1 MSRKKKSRKIPSNG
15 PVRLSKEK
23 LREMRALKEQRVK
36 KTKGAKPGS
45 RNAPDAQKGDKAA
58 KNNQSQDKRVGSKK
72 PVSLV
77 AVKADPKVEMKR
89 NLQPMV
95 ELKKV
100 SEPELT
106 PEQELE
112 ALEND
117 ERLLKLVER
126 HERGELLTGK
136 DAKYFN
142 SRIARHQALC
152 ELLGIEDEDDD
163 YEDDFEDDFD
173 VEGGSDFDKYLSDDL
188 ANEWYDDED
197 EDDR

>member
-1 MSRKKKSRKIPSNG
+1 M
-15 PVRLSKEK
+15 
-23 LREMRALKEQRVK
+23 
-36 KTKGAKPGS
+36 
-45 RNAPDAQKGDKAA
+45 
-58 KNNQSQDKRVGSKK
+58 
-72 PVSLV
+72 
-77 AVKADPKVEMKR
+77 
-89 NLQPMV
+89 
-95 ELKKV
+95 

>member
-36 KTKGAKPGS
+36 KTKGAKAGT
-45 RNAPDAQKGDKAA
+45 RNAPDALKDDKATT
-58 KNNQSQDKRVGSKK
+58 NSQPRDKRTGSKK

-77 AVKADPKVEMKR
+77 APKVEMKR
-89 NLQPMV
+89 NLKPMV

-100 SEPELT
+100 AEPELT

-112 ALEND
+112 ALESD

-152 ELLGIEDEDDD
+152 KLLGIEDEDD

-173 VEGGSDFDKYLSDDL
+173 AEGESDFDKYLSDDL
-188 ANEWYDDED
+188 ANEWFDEDDED
-197 EDDR
+197 ER

>member
-1 MSRKKKSRKIPSNG
+1 MSRTKKSRKSPSNG
-15 PVRLSKEK
+15 PVRLSQDK
-23 LREMRALKEQRVK
+23 LKEMRALKEQRVK

-45 RNAPDAQKGDKAA
+45 RNAPDLLDSE
-58 KNNQSQDKRVGSKK
+58 SQNSNHAPKDKRVGSKK
-72 PVSLV
+72 PVPLI
-77 AVKADPKVEMKR
+77 ATAPEPKVEMKR
-89 NLQPMV
+89 NLKPTI

-100 SEPELT
+100 IEPEFT

-126 HERGELLTGK
+126 HEKGEMLTGK

-152 ELLGIEDEDDD
+152 EILGIEDED
-163 YEDDFEDDFD
+163 EDEFEDDL
-173 VEGGSDFDKYLSDDL
+173 ESQGNSDFDQYLSDDL
-188 ANEWYDDED
+188 ANEWLD
-197 EDDR
+197 EDDK

>member
-1 MSRKKKSRKIPSNG
+1 MSRTKKSRKSPANG
-15 PVRLSKEK
+15 PVRLSQDK
-23 LREMRALKEQRVK
+23 LKEMRALKEQRVK

-45 RNAPDAQKGDKAA
+45 RNAPDLLDSE
-58 KNNQSQDKRVGSKK
+58 SQNSNHAPKDKRVGSKK
-72 PVSLV
+72 PVPLI
-77 AVKADPKVEMKR
+77 ATAPEPKVEMKR
-89 NLQPMV
+89 DLKPTI

-100 SEPELT
+100 IEPEFT

-126 HERGELLTGK
+126 HEKGEMLTGK

-152 ELLGIEDEDDD
+152 EILGIEDED
-163 YEDDFEDDFD
+163 EDEFEDDL
-173 VEGGSDFDKYLSDDL
+173 ESQGSSDFDQYLSDDL
-188 ANEWYDDED
+188 ANEWLD
-197 EDDR
+197 EDDK

>member
-1 MSRKKKSRKIPSNG
+1 MSRKKKSRKSPSNG

-45 RNAPDAQKGDKAA
+45 RNAPDVQKGENTKA
-58 KNNQSQDKRVGSKK
+58 NNQPKDKRVGSKK

-77 AVKADPKVEMKR
+77 APKAEPKVEMKR
-89 NLQPMV
+89 NLKPMV

-100 SEPELT
+100 NESELT

-142 SRIARHQALC
+142 SRIARHQEIC
-152 ELLGIEDEDDD
+152 ELLCIEDEDE
-163 YEDDFEDDFD
+163 YEDDFEDDSYD
-173 VEGGSDFDKYLSDDL
+173 EGESDFDKYLSDDL
-188 ANEWYDDED
+188 ANEWLDDED
-197 EDDR
+197 EDER

>member
-1 MSRKKKSRKIPSNG
+1 MSRTKKSRKSPANG
-15 PVRLSKEK
+15 PVRLSQDK
-23 LREMRALKEQRVK
+23 LKEMRALKEQRVK

-45 RNAPDAQKGDKAA
+45 RNAPDLLDSE
-58 KNNQSQDKRVGSKK
+58 SQNSNHAPKDKRVGSKK
-72 PVSLV
+72 PVPLI
-77 AVKADPKVEMKR
+77 ATAPEPKVEMKR
-89 NLQPMV
+89 NLKPTV

-100 SEPELT
+100 IEPEFT

-126 HERGELLTGK
+126 HEKGEMLTGK

-152 ELLGIEDEDDD
+152 EILGIEDED
-163 YEDDFEDDFD
+163 EDEFEDDL
-173 VEGGSDFDKYLSDDL
+173 ESQGNSDFDQYLSDDL
-188 ANEWYDDED
+188 ANEWLD
-197 EDDR
+197 EDDK

>member
-1 MSRKKKSRKIPSNG
+1 MSRTKKSRKSPANG
-15 PVRLSKEK
+15 PVRLSQDK
-23 LREMRALKEQRVK
+23 LKEMRALKEQRVK

-45 RNAPDAQKGDKAA
+45 RNAPDLLDSE
-58 KNNQSQDKRVGSKK
+58 SQNSNHAPKDKRVGSKK
-72 PVSLV
+72 PVPLI
-77 AVKADPKVEMKR
+77 ATAPEPKVEMKR
-89 NLQPMV
+89 NLKPTI

-100 SEPELT
+100 IEPEFT

-126 HERGELLTGK
+126 HEKGEMLTGK

-152 ELLGIEDEDDD
+152 EILGIEDED
-163 YEDDFEDDFD
+163 EDEFEDDL
-173 VEGGSDFDKYLSDDL
+173 ESQGSSDFDQYLSDDL
-188 ANEWYDDED
+188 ANEWLD
-197 EDDR
+197 EDDKQ

>member
-15 PVRLSKEK
+15 PVRLSQDK
-23 LREMRALKEQRVK
+23 LKEMRALKEQRVK

-45 RNAPDAQKGDKAA
+45 RNSNDALNSDSQKS
-58 KNNQSQDKRVGSKK
+58 NNATKDKRVGSKK
-72 PVSLV
+72 
-77 AVKADPKVEMKR
+77 AVPLIAVDIEPKVEMKR
-89 NLQPMV
+89 NLKPMV
-95 ELKKV
+95 ELIKYV
-100 SEPELT
+100 EPEFT

-126 HERGELLTGK
+126 HEQGEMLTGK

-152 ELLGIEDEDDD
+152 ELLGIEDEDPL
-163 YEDDFEDDFD
+163 EDDFEDD
-173 VEGGSDFDKYLSDDL
+173 VNSDFDKYLSNDL
-188 ANEWYDDED
+188 ANEWLDDDKEK
-197 EDDR
+197 

>member
-1 MSRKKKSRKIPSNG
+1 MSRTKKSRKSPANG
-15 PVRLSKEK
+15 PVRLSQDK
-23 LREMRALKEQRVK
+23 LKEMRALKEQRVK

-45 RNAPDAQKGDKAA
+45 RNAPDLLDSE
-58 KNNQSQDKRVGSKK
+58 SQNSNHAPKDKRVGSKK
-72 PVSLV
+72 PVPLI
-77 AVKADPKVEMKR
+77 ATAPEPKVEMKR
-89 NLQPMV
+89 NLKPTI

-100 SEPELT
+100 IEPEFT

-126 HERGELLTGK
+126 HEKGEMLTGK

-152 ELLGIEDEDDD
+152 EILGIEDED
-163 YEDDFEDDFD
+163 EDEFEDDI
-173 VEGGSDFDKYLSDDL
+173 ESKGSSDFDQYLSDDL
-188 ANEWYDDED
+188 ANEWLD
-197 EDDR
+197 EDDK

>member
-1 MSRKKKSRKIPSNG
+1 MSRTKKSRKSPANG
-15 PVRLSKEK
+15 PVRLSQDK
-23 LREMRALKEQRVK
+23 LKEMRALKEQRVK

-45 RNAPDAQKGDKAA
+45 RNAPDLLDSESQ
-58 KNNQSQDKRVGSKK
+58 NSNQAPKDKRVGSKK
-72 PVSLV
+72 PVPLI
-77 AVKADPKVEMKR
+77 ATAPEPKVEMKR
-89 NLQPMV
+89 NLKPTI

-100 SEPELT
+100 IEPEFT

-126 HERGELLTGK
+126 HEKGEMLTGK

-152 ELLGIEDEDDD
+152 EILGIEDED
-163 YEDDFEDDFD
+163 EDEFEDDL
-173 VEGGSDFDKYLSDDL
+173 ESQGNSDFDQYLSDDL
-188 ANEWYDDED
+188 ANEWLD
-197 EDDR
+197 EDDK

>member
-1 MSRKKKSRKIPSNG
+1 MSRTKKSRKSPANG
-15 PVRLSKEK
+15 PVRLSQDK
-23 LREMRALKEQRVK
+23 LKEMRALKEQRVK

-45 RNAPDAQKGDKAA
+45 RNAPDLLDSE
-58 KNNQSQDKRVGSKK
+58 SQNSNHAPKDKRVGSKR
-72 PVSLV
+72 PVPLI
-77 AVKADPKVEMKR
+77 ATAPEPKVEMKR
-89 NLQPMV
+89 NLKPTI

-100 SEPELT
+100 IEPEFT

-126 HERGELLTGK
+126 HEKGEMLTGK

-152 ELLGIEDEDDD
+152 EILGIEDED
-163 YEDDFEDDFD
+163 EDEFEDDL
-173 VEGGSDFDKYLSDDL
+173 ESQGNSDFDQYLSDDL
-188 ANEWYDDED
+188 ANEWLD
-197 EDDR
+197 EDDK

>member
-1 MSRKKKSRKIPSNG
+1 MSRTKKSRKSPANG
-15 PVRLSKEK
+15 PVRLSQDK
-23 LREMRALKEQRVK
+23 LKEMRALKEQRVK

-45 RNAPDAQKGDKAA
+45 RNAPDLLDSE
-58 KNNQSQDKRVGSKK
+58 SQNSNHAPKDKRVGSKK
-72 PVSLV
+72 PVPLI
-77 AVKADPKVEMKR
+77 ATAPEPKVEMKR
-89 NLQPMV
+89 NLKPTI

-100 SEPELT
+100 IEPEFT

-126 HERGELLTGK
+126 HEKGEMLTGK

-152 ELLGIEDEDDD
+152 EILGIEDED
-163 YEDDFEDDFD
+163 EDEFEDDL
-173 VEGGSDFDKYLSDDL
+173 ESQGSSDFDQYLSDDL
-188 ANEWYDDED
+188 ANEWLD
-197 EDDR
+197 EDDK

>member
-1 MSRKKKSRKIPSNG
+1 MSRTKKSRKSPANG
-15 PVRLSKEK
+15 PVRLSQDK
-23 LREMRALKEQRVK
+23 LKEMRALKEQRVK

-45 RNAPDAQKGDKAA
+45 RNAPDLLDSE
-58 KNNQSQDKRVGSKK
+58 SQNSNHAPKDKRVGSKK
-72 PVSLV
+72 PVPLI
-77 AVKADPKVEMKR
+77 ATAPEPKVEMKR
-89 NLQPMV
+89 NLKPTI

-100 SEPELT
+100 IKPEFT

-126 HERGELLTGK
+126 HEKGEMLTGK

-152 ELLGIEDEDDD
+152 EILGIEDED
-163 YEDDFEDDFD
+163 EDEFEDDL
-173 VEGGSDFDKYLSDDL
+173 ESQGNSDFDQYLSDDL
-188 ANEWYDDED
+188 ANEWLD
-197 EDDR
+197 EDDK

>member
-1 MSRKKKSRKIPSNG
+1 MSRTKKSRKSPANG
-15 PVRLSKEK
+15 PVRISQDK
-23 LREMRALKEQRVK
+23 LKEMRALKEQRVK

-45 RNAPDAQKGDKAA
+45 RNAPDLLDSE
-58 KNNQSQDKRVGSKK
+58 SQNSNHAPKDKRVGSKK
-72 PVSLV
+72 PVPLI
-77 AVKADPKVEMKR
+77 ATAPEPKVEMKR
-89 NLQPMV
+89 NLKPTI

-100 SEPELT
+100 IEPEFT

-126 HERGELLTGK
+126 HEKGEMLTGK

-152 ELLGIEDEDDD
+152 EILGIEDED
-163 YEDDFEDDFD
+163 EDEFEDDL
-173 VEGGSDFDKYLSDDL
+173 ESQGNSDFDQYLSDDL
-188 ANEWYDDED
+188 ANEWLD
-197 EDDR
+197 EDDK

>member
-1 MSRKKKSRKIPSNG
+1 MSRTKKSRKSPANG
-15 PVRLSKEK
+15 PVRLSQDK
-23 LREMRALKEQRVK
+23 LKEMRALKEQRVK

-45 RNAPDAQKGDKAA
+45 RNAPDLLDSE
-58 KNNQSQDKRVGSKK
+58 SQNSNHAPKDKRVGSKK
-72 PVSLV
+72 PVPLI
-77 AVKADPKVEMKR
+77 ATAPEPKVEMKR
-89 NLQPMV
+89 NLKPTI

-100 SEPELT
+100 IEPEFT

-126 HERGELLTGK
+126 HEKGEMLTGK

-152 ELLGIEDEDDD
+152 EILGIEDED
-163 YEDDFEDDFD
+163 EDEFEDDL
-173 VEGGSDFDKYLSDDL
+173 ESQGNSDFDQYLSDDL
-188 ANEWYDDED
+188 ANEWLDEYDK
-197 EDDR
+197 

>member
-1 MSRKKKSRKIPSNG
+1 MSRTKKSRKSPSNG
-15 PVRLSKEK
+15 PVRLSQDK
-23 LREMRALKEQRVK
+23 LKEMRALKEQRVK

-45 RNAPDAQKGDKAA
+45 RNAPELLDNDSQKGGYTPK
-58 KNNQSQDKRVGSKK
+58 DKRVGSKK
-72 PVSLV
+72 
-77 AVKADPKVEMKR
+77 AVPLIATAPEPKVEMKR
-89 NLQPMV
+89 NLKPTV

-100 SEPELT
+100 TEPEIT

-126 HERGELLTGK
+126 HEKGEMLTGK

-152 ELLGIEDEDDD
+152 KILGIEDEDEGEF
-163 YEDDFEDDFD
+163 EDDFEDDFAS
-173 VEGGSDFDKYLSDDL
+173 ESNADFDQYLSDDL
-188 ANEWYDDED
+188 ANEWLD
-197 EDDR
+197 EDDK

>member
-15 PVRLSKEK
+15 PVRLSQDK
-23 LREMRALKEQRVK
+23 LKEMRALKEQRVK

-45 RNAPDAQKGDKAA
+45 RNAPDLLDSESQ
-58 KNNQSQDKRVGSKK
+58 NSNQAPKDKRVGSKK
-72 PVSLV
+72 PVPLI
-77 AVKADPKVEMKR
+77 ATAPEPKVEMKR
-89 NLQPMV
+89 NLKPTI

-100 SEPELT
+100 IEPEFT

-126 HERGELLTGK
+126 HEKGEMLTGK

-152 ELLGIEDEDDD
+152 EILGIEDED
-163 YEDDFEDDFD
+163 EDEFEDDL
-173 VEGGSDFDKYLSDDL
+173 ESQGNSDFDQYLSDDL
-188 ANEWYDDED
+188 ANEWLD
-197 EDDR
+197 EDDK

>member
-36 KTKGAKPGS
+36 KTKGAKAGT
-45 RNAPDAQKGDKAA
+45 RNAPDALKDDKATT
-58 KNNQSQDKRVGSKK
+58 NSQPKDKRTGSKK

-77 AVKADPKVEMKR
+77 APKAEPKVEMKR
-89 NLQPMV
+89 NLKPMV

-100 SEPELT
+100 NEPELT

-112 ALEND
+112 ALESD

-173 VEGGSDFDKYLSDDL
+173 AEGESDFDKYLSDDL
-188 ANEWYDDED
+188 ANEWFDEDDED
-197 EDDR
+197 ER